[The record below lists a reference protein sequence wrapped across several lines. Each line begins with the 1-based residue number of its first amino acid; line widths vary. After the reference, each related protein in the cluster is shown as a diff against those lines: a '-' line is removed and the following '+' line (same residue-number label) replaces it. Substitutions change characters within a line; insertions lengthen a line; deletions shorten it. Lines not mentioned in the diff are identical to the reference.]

1 MFIQVIQGRV
11 SDKDAAR
18 ATLDR
23 WLRDVEPG
31 AVGWLGGS
39 YGFTDDGTLI
49 AVVRF
54 ESRQSA
60 RANSGRPEQQAWW
73 HEMETRFTGPISF
86 HDCDDVTL
94 LLSGGSDEAG
104 FVQVIQGRVRDPA
117 RLRELAEQSTSLISE
132 HRPDVIGASIAIGAD
147 GFLTETI
154 AFTSEAAARQAEGAL
169 MPPQATE
176 LLEQEMALLD
186 DVTYLDL
193 HQPWFASRH

>member
-11 SDKDAAR
+11 SDKGAAR

-39 YGFTDDGTLI
+39 YGFSDDGALI

-54 ESRQSA
+54 ESRQAA
-60 RANSGRPEQQAWW
+60 RANSDRPEQQAWW
-73 HEMETRFTGPISF
+73 HEMEARFSGPVSF
-86 HDCDDVTL
+86 HDCEDVSL
-94 LLSGGSDEAG
+94 LLAGGSDEAG

-117 RLRELAEQSTSLISE
+117 RLRALVEQSTSLISE

-147 GFLTETI
+147 GFFTETV
-154 AFTSEAAARQAEGAL
+154 AFTSEAAARKAEREPL
-169 MPPQATE
+169 PPRATE

-186 DVTYLDL
+186 EVSFLDL